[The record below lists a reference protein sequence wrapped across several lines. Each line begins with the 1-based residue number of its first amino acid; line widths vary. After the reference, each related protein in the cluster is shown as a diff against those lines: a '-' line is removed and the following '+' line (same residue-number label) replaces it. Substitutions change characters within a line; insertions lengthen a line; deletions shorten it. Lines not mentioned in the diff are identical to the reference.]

1 MDVAVIGLPGAGK
14 TTLFCAVTNQDYE
27 SATQALAR
35 EGFVRGVVSVPDERL
50 DRLTELYHPRRKV
63 AAQVTF
69 IDGGG
74 RVEKEDQ
81 PARSTLDLGPRIRA
95 ADTLVVVV
103 RNFARAGAAVEPAV
117 DLARI
122 EEELI
127 VSDSLQVEAKLE
139 RLATDRQRGK
149 PGVTGEK
156 ELLERAG
163 EVLAR
168 NEPLRDAPEL
178 ALAPQLKGYA
188 LLSAKPRLVVSAND
202 DEDDAVPELG
212 LPAGAV
218 EVIRARLEMELAR
231 MEGAERDEFAADYGL
246 KDWAAGRVLRGVYR
260 AGGRISFFT
269 VGDDEVRAWTLR
281 QGETALDA
289 AGTIHSD
296 LAQGFIRAEVIA
308 WDDLLDCGSLAEAKK
323 RGLLRLEGKEY
334 VVQDGEMIH
343 VRFNV

>member
-14 TTLFCAVTNQDYE
+14 TTLFCAVTGQPYE
-27 SATQALAR
+27 AAAGAVAR

-50 DRLTELYHPRRKV
+50 DRLAELYRPQRKI

-74 RVEKEDQ
+74 RVDKDDQ

-95 ADTLVVVV
+95 AGTLVVVV
-103 RNFARAGAAVEPAV
+103 RNFAQAGAAPQPAG
-117 DLARI
+117 DLQRI

-127 VSDSLQVEAKLE
+127 ISDSLQVETKLE
-139 RLATDRQRGK
+139 RLIADRQRGK
-149 PGVTGEK
+149 KAAPGEK

-163 EVLAR
+163 EVLAQNR
-168 NEPLRDAPEL
+168 PLRDAPEL

-188 LLSAKPRLVVSAND
+188 LLSAKPRLVVAAND
-202 DEDDAVPELG
+202 DEDDAFPDLG
-212 LPAGAV
+212 LPVEAV

-231 MEGAERDEFAADYGL
+231 MEPAEREEFAVDYGL
-246 KDWAAGRVLRGVYR
+246 VDGAAGRVLRGVYR
-260 AGGRISFFT
+260 TGGQISFFT
-269 VGDDEVRAWTLR
+269 VGEDEVRAWTLR

-334 VVQDGEMIH
+334 VIQDGEMVH